1 MRRFFPKRSTFV
13 AMTALLAACNLD
25 VAQPVN
31 SPSDPAT
38 ETFAPELKIDLSKMQ
53 KTTAGTYYMDVKPG
67 TGLTLGVTASTNVIV
82 SYVGFLKT
90 GAPFAQALNQLVS
103 LNTMPAGFGDGIAGM
118 REGGE
123 RILVVP
129 SALGY
134 GAVPLPGVPP
144 NSTLVF
150 DIILNQVP

>member
-1 MRRFFPKRSTFV
+1 MRRLLTRSLLAVVV
-13 AMTALLAACNLD
+13 AGLAACNLD

-31 SPSDPAT
+31 NPSDPTT
-38 ETFAPELKIDLSKMQ
+38 ETFDPALKIDISSMQ
-53 KTTAGTYYMDVKPG
+53 KTTAGTYYKDVKVG
-67 TGLTLGVTASTNVIV
+67 TGLTLSVSAQRTAVL
-82 SYVGFLKT
+82 SYVGFIKT

-118 REGGE
+118 QEGGE
-123 RILVVP
+123 RILVIP

-134 GAVPLPGVPP
+134 GAVALPGVPP

-150 DIILNQVP
+150 DVILNQVP